1 MRNNPFTEDPDRA
14 AIWEML
20 VARDFRAFCSADWSM
35 VEDDF
40 VAEGFMGL
48 DGGKVPDPDVWT
60 VSFPNLETY
69 KEEWLRQAAL
79 FQESTWQGPDPV
91 LQYHDLTDM
100 SQIEIKGD
108 AAIAHKKFDGTMT
121 SIEGNTV
128 DVNWQ
133 TLYQCRKVAG
143 QWKIAGFIGYLPYPL
158 GTQVKPNQAQAAKQ
172 VPAGAKQHSTAGP
185 YSPVLE
191 VDGSKLVV
199 ISGQAALDMEG
210 RVVGD
215 NIEEQTQVTL
225 ENCQKQLATAGCS
238 FNDVFKVNVFLKDLA
253 DWPRFNEVYKS
264 YFPDPKPVRTAVQTP
279 LLMTFLVEIEL
290 WAVKS

>member
-1 MRNNPFTEDPDRA
+1 MRNNPFSDDVDRA

-40 VAEGFMGL
+40 VEEGFMGL
-48 DGGKVPDPDVWT
+48 DGGKVPDPDAWT
-60 VSFPNLETY
+60 VSFPNLELY

-79 FQESTWQGPDPV
+79 FQESTWLGPDPV
-91 LQYHDLTDM
+91 YQYHDLTDM
-100 SQIEIKGD
+100 TQIEIKGD
-108 AAIAHKKFDGTMT
+108 AAVAHKKFDGKMT
-121 SIEGNTV
+121 SVEGNTV

-133 TLYQCRKVAG
+133 TLYQCRKVSG

-158 GTQVKPNQAQAAKQ
+158 GTQAKPNHAHTAKRI
-172 VPAGAKQHSTAGP
+172 PAGAKQHSTAGP

-191 VDGSKLVV
+191 IDGSKLVV

-210 RVVGD
+210 QVVGD
-215 NIEEQTQVTL
+215 GIEEQTRVTL
-225 ENCQKQLATAGCS
+225 ENCQKQLGTAGCTMK
-238 FNDVFKVNVFLKDLA
+238 DVFKVNVFLKDLA
-253 DWPRFNEVYKS
+253 DWPRFNEVYMT

-290 WAVKS
+290 WAVKP